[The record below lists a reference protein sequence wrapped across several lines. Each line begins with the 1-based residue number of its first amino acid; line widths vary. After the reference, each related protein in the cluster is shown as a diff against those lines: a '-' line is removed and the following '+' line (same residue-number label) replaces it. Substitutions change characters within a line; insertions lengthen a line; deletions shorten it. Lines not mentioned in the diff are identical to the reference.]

1 MASPSLTF
9 EVKRCEPELVVPAKP
24 TPHEPK
30 FLSDID
36 NQGGMRSNLT
46 RTILFYKNNPS
57 MKWKDP
63 VKVIREA
70 LGRALIY
77 YYPFAGRLKEG
88 CDGKLVVDC
97 NGEGVM
103 FIEADADVTL
113 DRLGLPVQPPFPF
126 INEVL
131 YNVPGSDGI
140 LGCPL
145 LLIQVTRLLCGG
157 FILAIRLNHTMC
169 DAYGM
174 CLFLNTMG
182 EMAQGTKYPSIPP
195 VWQRELLNARNQ
207 QQLTRKNHEYEEKL
221 NDDQPNKNTTN
232 MVHCSFI
239 FNDNHI
245 TAVRKTLPPH
255 LAMCSRFVLLTACL
269 WRCRTLALNLDPEHD
284 VRVTCV
290 FNGRRKNINGLS
302 LPLGYYGNVVAFP
315 AAVSKAGDLCK
326 SPLGYAVELVKKA
339 MSTMNA
345 EYTTTLAVADL
356 MLIRG
361 RPSVHSKGNYIV
373 SDLTKVGFEEVD
385 FGWGYPEY
393 AGPPMSYPSNCYY
406 IKNKNIGDD
415 KILVP
420 LCLPLLSIE
429 RFQQELKK
437 MIKGSN
443 SYETTQPVKIISKI

>member
-157 FILAIRLNHTMC
+157 FILAIRLNHTMR
-169 DAYGM
+169 D
-174 CLFLNTMG
+174 MG
-182 EMAQGTKYPSIPP
+182 
-195 VWQRELLNARNQ
+195 
-207 QQLTRKNHEYEEKL
+207 
-221 NDDQPNKNTTN
+221 
-232 MVHCSFI
+232 
-239 FNDNHI
+239 
-245 TAVRKTLPPH
+245 
-255 LAMCSRFVLLTACL
+255 
-269 WRCRTLALNLDPEHD
+269 
-284 VRVTCV
+284 CV
-290 FNGRRKNINGLS
+290 YS
-302 LPLGYYGNVVAFP
+302 LIQWGDGSSL
-315 AAVSKAGDLCK
+315 KAGDLCK

-373 SDLTKVGFEEVD
+373 LT
-385 FGWGYPEY
+385 
-393 AGPPMSYPSNCYY
+393 
-406 IKNKNIGDD
+406 
-415 KILVP
+415 
-420 LCLPLLSIE
+420 
-429 RFQQELKK
+429 
-437 MIKGSN
+437 
-443 SYETTQPVKIISKI
+443 